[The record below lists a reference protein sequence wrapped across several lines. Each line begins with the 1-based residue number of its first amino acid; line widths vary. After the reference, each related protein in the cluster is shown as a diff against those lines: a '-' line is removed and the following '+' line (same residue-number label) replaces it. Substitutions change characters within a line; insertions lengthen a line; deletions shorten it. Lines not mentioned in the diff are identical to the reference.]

1 MNFRILFLVFFVIL
15 FCNFSFA
22 APLSLEFEK
31 DSYFSGETVQGKIFF
46 DESFNDVIR
55 SNDFYMGFNES
66 TFNIYPVLI
75 EFENYTYFYFD
86 LPVDLENGSYDFVIE
101 NVLYVNNNVLVEEDQ
116 FFNLDIISLEGP
128 VFTISP
134 ALINIDLETDNWFEI
149 ELNNPSEETAFVNI
163 SFLDDFIFT
172 NYDYFSL
179 NSGYSKTVRFYVSSY
194 FANKSESFI
203 YMDYS
208 NLSYSIPAF
217 IEGLVIREEEN
228 VSEPINITNETQILG
243 GLVFIQR
250 GFDADLKLGESDSG
264 FVKIFNDF
272 NQDLNDINFELTGN
286 LAEILDLEFTNV
298 EILKAGKEVINH
310 FYVNE
315 NKNGESGVYEGNL
328 EVKYNDEVY
337 DSISIMIN
345 ILSEDEVPINDS
357 LPEINISDERKEP
370 DEPSS
375 NKPLLFGILA
385 FVVVLAILILI
396 KYKKSK
402 KKSNLPFEKN

>member
-1 MNFRILFLVFFVIL
+1 M
-15 FCNFSFA
+15 
-22 APLSLEFEK
+22 
-31 DSYFSGETVQGKIFF
+31 
-46 DESFNDVIR
+46 
-55 SNDFYMGFNES
+55 
-66 TFNIYPVLI
+66 
-75 EFENYTYFYFD
+75 
-86 LPVDLENGSYDFVIE
+86 
-101 NVLYVNNNVLVEEDQ
+101 
-116 FFNLDIISLEGP
+116 
-128 VFTISP
+128 
-134 ALINIDLETDNWFEI
+134 
-149 ELNNPSEETAFVNI
+149 
-163 SFLDDFIFT
+163 
-172 NYDYFSL
+172 
-179 NSGYSKTVRFYVSSY
+179 
-194 FANKSESFI
+194 
-203 YMDYS
+203 
-208 NLSYSIPAF
+208 
-217 IEGLVIREEEN
+217 
-228 VSEPINITNETQILG
+228 
-243 GLVFIQR
+243 
-250 GFDADLKLGESDSG
+250 
-264 FVKIFNDF
+264 
-272 NQDLNDINFELTGN
+272 TGN